1 MRLSKFIAT
10 SGYSS
15 RRQADV
21 LIEDGFVIVNNEVCR
36 DFSKDIVDKDEVIVE
51 NTLISLQNPRLWLFY
66 KPKGYLCTNNDPM
79 GRRTI
84 FDILP
89 PKLPRLLS
97 VGRLDLHSE
106 GLLLLTNNGEVS
118 RFFELPRNKIERSYH
133 VNLIG
138 SLSSKDLSIMEKGVS
153 IKGVNYGPINSKVI
167 KKIKNK
173 FTLELTL
180 NEGKN
185 REIRNIAEYFEWKIL
200 KLKRIKYG
208 NYHLGDM
215 KEKEVIEVN
224 FKEQNLY

>member
-1 MRLSKFIAT
+1 MRLSKFIAA

-21 LIEDGFVIVNNEVCR
+21 LIENGFVIVNNTICR
-36 DFSKDIVDKDEVIVE
+36 DFSKDIIEEDEVIVE
-51 NTLISLQNPRLWLFY
+51 NTLINLQNPRLWLFY

-118 RFFELPRNKIERSYH
+118 RFFELPKNKIERSYQ
-133 VNLIG
+133 VNLVG
-138 SLSSKDLSIMEKGVS
+138 SLSSKDLAIMNKGVS
-153 IKGVNYGPINSKVI
+153 IKGINYGPINSKVI

-200 KLKRIKYG
+200 KLKRIRYG
-208 NYHLGDM
+208 SYALGDM
-215 KEKEVIEVN
+215 KEKEIIEVN
-224 FKEQNLY
+224 FKQQNLY

>member
-1 MRLSKFIAT
+1 MRLSKFIAA

-15 RRQADV
+15 RRKADT
-21 LIEDGFVIVNNEVCR
+21 LIENGFVIVNNAVCR
-36 DFSKDIVDKDEVIVE
+36 DFSKNIIEEDEVIVE
-51 NTLISLQNPRLWLFY
+51 NTLINLQNPRLWLFY

-97 VGRLDLHSE
+97 IGRLDLYSE

-118 RFFELPRNKIERSYH
+118 RFFELPKNKIERSYQ
-133 VNLIG
+133 VNLVG
-138 SLSSKDLSIMEKGVS
+138 SLSSKNLAIMSKGVS
-153 IKGVNYGPINSKVI
+153 IKGINYGPINSKVI

-200 KLKRIKYG
+200 KLKRIRYG
-208 NYHLGDM
+208 SYALGDM
-215 KEKEVIEVN
+215 KEKEIIEVN
-224 FKEQNLY
+224 FKQQNLY